1 MKLDIASEMMV
12 TVVATVATVVTG
24 VQTARATA
32 MAALAAV
39 MESGMAVVGQEV
51 AWVASV
57 EGARNHILL

>member
-1 MKLDIASEMMV
+1 MMV

-32 MAALAAV
+32 LAALAAV

>member
-32 MAALAAV
+32 MAEPAAV
-39 MESGMAVVGQEV
+39 MESGMAVAGQEV
-51 AWVASV
+51 ARVASV
-57 EGARNHILL
+57 EGARNHNLL